1 MLKLENVYKS
11 FGKKEILHGP
21 SLTVEKGQVVCIIG
35 PSGSGK
41 TTLLRCINCLEQADR
56 GILTLDGK
64 AFDFAKIKS
73 SEIDT
78 IRRQTAMVFQS
89 YNLFINKTAEKN
101 ITEGLIKAQGK
112 TKAEAKKIADELLEK
127 MGLLD
132 KATSYPYQLSGGQQ
146 QRIGIARAIALNP
159 KVVLFDEPT
168 SALDPESI
176 GGILDIIENL
186 AKSGQT
192 MVIVTHEMNFA
203 RYIADKVVFMEEGII
218 VEQGSAE
225 EIFEQPKE
233 ERTKTF
239 FRRLDYT
246 KRRA

>member
-1 MLKLENVYKS
+1 MLKLQNVYKS

-21 SLTVEKGQVVCIIG
+21 SLTVEKGQVICIIG

-41 TTLLRCINCLEQADR
+41 TTLLRCINCLEQADK
-56 GILTLDGK
+56 GILTLDGQD
-64 AFDFAKIKS
+64 FDYAKIKS

-89 YNLFINKTAEKN
+89 YNLFINKTAEEN

-112 TKAEAKKIADELLEK
+112 SKTEAKKIADELLEK

-225 EIFEQPKE
+225 EIFEHPKE
-233 ERTKTF
+233 ERTKAF